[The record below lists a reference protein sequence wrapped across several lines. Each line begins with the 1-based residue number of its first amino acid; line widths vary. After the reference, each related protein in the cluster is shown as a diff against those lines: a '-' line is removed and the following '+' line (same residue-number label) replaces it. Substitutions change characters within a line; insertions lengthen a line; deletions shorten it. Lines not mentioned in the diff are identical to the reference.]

1 MSALP
6 TAAPPR
12 GGARRVTRPAL
23 PAPVRLAVSVVVGG
37 LATIAIGLLA
47 LMVVVPL
54 VMKWVPLTVLPGSME
69 PTIPIGSQVIVKRVE
84 TEQDVARL
92 KQGDVITFLH
102 RPDDNSL
109 VTHRITSISVDSDG
123 VHKIKTKGDHNPDE
137 DLEVKTVKQ
146 IRGVMVYHLPK
157 VGYVAN
163 ALNRDQKS
171 RGIIIVAG
179 ALFTY
184 ALWQLVGLL
193 RARCLRAE
201 AVTDTPSDATAP
213 ADPATPKDEP

>member
-1 MSALP
+1 
-6 TAAPPR
+6 
-12 GGARRVTRPAL
+12 
-23 PAPVRLAVSVVVGG
+23 VRLAVSVVVGG

-92 KQGDVITFLH
+92 KQGDVITFLP